1 MTSLFA
7 QFSSHDKSW
16 AEIRTY
22 QWGGRKIHSYIGS
35 VPSRYSSEGL
45 SGVLLGHYTRQTN
58 NATNLKRIS
67 IT

>member
-1 MTSLFA
+1 MTNLGP
-7 QFSSHDKSW
+7 KSGHTSGVG
-16 AEIRTY
+16 E
-22 QWGGRKIHSYIGS
+22 KFNPDIGS
-35 VPSRYSSEGL
+35 VPSGYSSEGL